1 MKRLEILGVMLIALV
16 LVGTPVAVFAG
27 QRYLNTAPHEYTIV
41 AHTAEDG
48 GFTPSQIVVTQGE
61 RVRLRLTS
69 ADVVHGLYVSGLDV
83 QVAEIYP
90 GRYATV
96 EFTPT
101 QPGTYPFVCTIL
113 CSPLHGTMQGTIVV
127 LPSGKS
133 G

>member
-1 MKRLEILGVMLIALV
+1 MKRLEALAVILVALV
-16 LVGTPVAVFAG
+16 LIGTPVAVFAG
-27 QRYLNTAPHEYTIV
+27 QRYLNAPPHEYTIV

-61 RVRLRLTS
+61 HVRLRLTS

-83 QVAEIYP
+83 QVPEIYP

-96 EFTPT
+96 EFTPAEA
-101 QPGTYPFVCTIL
+101 GTYPFVCTSL
-113 CSPLHGTMQGTIVV
+113 CSPLHGNMQGTIVV
-127 LPSGKS
+127 LPAGKE